1 MYDKFAAALICLLL
15 CSFNVIAGV
24 KRIPVRTT
32 LESSSRTTVEMM
44 ASPNSGVHWFSAVVF
59 LAGFACFLS
68 WGINDYNQ
76 LASDDLPQP
85 QPQPQKENQLPVSP
99 QQNISV
105 SPRPVRPVLNSPN
118 VVQFRTRVVS
128 QPGEMSPQ
136 EFYERMQQEDIWDE
150 DNSTN
155 SSIS

>member
-1 MYDKFAAALICLLL
+1 MYGKFAAALICLLL
-15 CSFNVIAGV
+15 CSFNVIAAV

-76 LASDDLPQP
+76 LADDDLPQP
-85 QPQPQKENQLPVSP
+85 EQENQVPVSAG
-99 QQNISV
+99 QNISV
-105 SPRPVRPVLNSPN
+105 SPPPVRPVLNSPN
-118 VVQFRTRVVS
+118 IVQFRTREVS
-128 QPGEMSPQ
+128 QPREIQAQ

-155 SSIS
+155 QSIS